1 MAASQGGPGAPSG
14 AVTAR
19 SLHWLLPAASLA
31 VAGGLSLPVLT
42 VAASLLVAAEGP
54 WVEFVRLVLPRYV
67 VTTVWLVLGV
77 CAGALV
83 IGVGTAWLVTVC
95 RVPGQRLWQWALLLP
110 MAVPAYLL
118 AYTYADLLQYAGPVQ
133 TTMRAWFG
141 WGRGDYWF
149 PQIRS
154 LGGAIVV
161 MTLAFYPYVYMLARA
176 AFLEQSGAALEA
188 SRTLGHSPWS
198 TFWRVALPL
207 ARPGIAAG
215 VALVGME
222 VLADFGTVKHFELDT
237 FATGIYL
244 TWFTLGSPVGAARLA
259 AGLMA
264 FVLAV
269 MSLER
274 LSRGSRRFHAT
285 GTAPR
290 RPAVFPLRGWRAAAG
305 VAACAIPPLGG
316 FGLPAAALLVM
327 AATAGDPLFGPTFL
341 RLAANTLLLAVL
353 AGTLAVA
360 VAALIAYGL
369 RLTPSPAM
377 RVAARIVGLGYS
389 VPGAVIAVGVMIP
402 FGYADRLLGAWLH
415 AATGRPP
422 GLVLSGTVFTLVYA
436 YLVRFL
442 AVSLGTVEAGLGRI
456 RPTMDDAA
464 RTLGHGPGS
473 TLLRVHAPLMRGSL
487 LTAALLV
494 VVDLL
499 KELPATLILR
509 PFNFDTLAV
518 RVYQLASDERLAQ
531 ASTAA
536 LAIVAVGLLPV
547 LLLDRTIARARGPRD
562 APDARP

>member
-1 MAASQGGPGAPSG
+1 MTG
-14 AVTAR
+14 R
-19 SLHWLLPAASLA
+19 SLYRVLPAAGLV
-31 VAGGLSLPVLT
+31 VAGALSLPVLT
-42 VAASLLVAAEGP
+42 VAGSLLVPADGP

-77 CAGALV
+77 GAGTLV
-83 IGVGTAWLVTVC
+83 IGVGTAWLVTMC
-95 RVPGQRLWQWALLLP
+95 RVPGQRIWQWALLLP

-133 TTMRAWFG
+133 TALRAWFG
-141 WGRGDYWF
+141 WSRGDYWF

-154 LGGAIVV
+154 LGGAIFV
-161 MTLAFYPYVYMLARA
+161 MTCVLYPYVYILARA
-176 AFLEQSGAALEA
+176 AFLEQSGAVLEA

-215 VALVGME
+215 VALAGME

-237 FATGIYL
+237 FATGIYV

-259 AGLMA
+259 AGLMV

-274 LSRGSRRFHAT
+274 ASRGSRRFHPAA
-285 GTAPR
+285 APR
-290 RPAVFPLRGWRAAAG
+290 RVAAFPLRGWRAGAA
-305 VAACAIPPLGG
+305 VAACLLPLLCG
-316 FGLPAAALLVM
+316 FALPAGALALM
-327 AATAGDPLFGPTFL
+327 AVTAGDPLFGPAFL
-341 RLAANTLLLAVL
+341 RLAANTLLLALL

-369 RLTPSPAM
+369 RLEPSPLMRAAA
-377 RVAARIVGLGYS
+377 RVAGLGYS

-402 FGYADRLLGAWLH
+402 FGYADRVLGTWLY
-415 AATGRPP
+415 AAAGRPP
-422 GLVLSGTVFTLVYA
+422 GLVFSGTIFTLVYA

-442 AVSLGTVEAGLGRI
+442 AVSLNTVEAGLGRI
-456 RPTMDDAA
+456 RPSMDDAA

-487 LTAALLV
+487 LAAALLV

-518 RVYQLASDERLAQ
+518 RVYQLASDERLAE

-536 LAIVAVGLLPV
+536 LAIVAVGILPV
-547 LLLDRTIARARGPRD
+547 LLLDRTMARVRGARHDPLE
-562 APDARP
+562 AMRP